1 MPDRVSLAAAGLRRH
16 ERFWCPAFTFGDL
29 LHRPA
34 RRHGSVGVQDIVGVA
49 FLGELVAMLDQE
61 PVGPFSPGAVV
72 AHTDQHP
79 AAVQLVTVQRE
90 FQIAFLVSPLRIVGF
105 PIAAVPELHGT
116 AAILPLR
123 SGAFEIAVIER
134 RILRFDRE
142 PLVMRIERGA
152 LRHCPGFEDAI

>member
-1 MPDRVSLAAAGLRRH
+1 
-16 ERFWCPAFTFGDL
+16 
-29 LHRPA
+29 
-34 RRHGSVGVQDIVGVA
+34 
-49 FLGELVAMLDQE
+49 MLDQE

-79 AAVQLVTVQRE
+79 TAVQLVAVQRE

-123 SGAFEIAVIER
+123 NGAFEIAVIER
-134 RILRFDRE
+134 MILHFDRE

-152 LRHCPGFEDAI
+152 LGNRPGLEDAVALEADVIMQGPGGVLLDHEEERAAPLGHRRRRLGGGVEGPLGGVLVERR